1 MSYTGTGSEEVE
13 GGEASVG
20 AVAGGVIGAIIVVIG
35 IVVSVTI
42 GLLWW
47 RKRLQL

>member
-1 MSYTGTGSEEVE
+1 MLHTGTGSEEAG

-20 AVAGGVIGAIIVVIG
+20 AVAGGVIGIIVVIG
-35 IVVSVTI
+35 IVMSFTI

-47 RKRLQL
+47 RKR